1 MLRWTNEDR
10 KPLAQIRAKAGFSR
24 TQAATLLDIALNT
37 LGRYEVGEG
46 EVPMDI
52 AENMVTLYKVPFD
65 DIRTACAAVRKP
77 KKRTPLLSQPIR
89 RRLAE
94 Q

>member
-1 MLRWTNEDR
+1 MPRWTNADR
-10 KPLAQIRAKAGFSR
+10 TPLAQIRANAGFSR

-52 AENMVTLYKVPFD
+52 AENISCCPWRF
-65 DIRTACAAVRKP
+65 
-77 KKRTPLLSQPIR
+77 
-89 RRLAE
+89 
-94 Q
+94 